1 MPLDPEQPRQE
12 KSSALKV
19 VVHSFFV
26 VPLIIAG
33 FAVIVFLMVRILTE
47 EPRTA
52 HDYLMDVKI
61 GGTTKRWQGAFEL
74 SKILGNPALV
84 PKDPRF
90 EQELISAFEHS
101 QHDRDSRVRQYLALA
116 MGQAGNAA
124 YIPSLLEA
132 LQDKEEAVVASAAK
146 GLGMTGSAE
155 ATEALMSLM
164 DHGSPQVRLQAV
176 IALGIIGDGSATPVL
191 EKALED
197 PEPNVRWDAAIAL
210 AKWGNPAGRRILLDL
225 LDRSYLDSYPNIDAV
240 EQDQAILV
248 AVNAAERIMD
258 SDIRTSLK
266 HLQQTDRNM
275 RIREAARRVLEKT
288 NTETSDGRNR

>member
-1 MPLDPEQPRQE
+1 MTPLDPEQPQQE
-12 KSSALKV
+12 KGSVLKV

-33 FAVIVFLMVRILTE
+33 FAVIVFLMVRILTD

-74 SKILGNPALV
+74 SKILANPVRV
-84 PKDPRF
+84 PRDPRF
-90 EQELISAFEHS
+90 EQELISAFEYS

-116 MGQAGNAA
+116 MGQAGNTA

-132 LQDKEEAVVASAAK
+132 LEDKEEAVVASAAK
-146 GLGMTGSAE
+146 ALGLIGNTT
-155 ATEALMSLM
+155 ATDALVNLM

-176 IALGIIGDGSATPVL
+176 IALGIIGDGTAEAEL

-210 AKWGNPAGRRILLDL
+210 AKQGNPAGRRILLDL
-225 LDRSYLDSYPNIDAV
+225 LDRSYLDSHPNIDAV

-248 AVNAAERIMD
+248 AIKSAERIMD
-258 SDIRTSLK
+258 SDIKTSLEQ
-266 HLQQTDRNM
+266 LRQSDRNM
-275 RIREAARRVLEKT
+275 RIREAARRVLEAS
-288 NTETSDGRNR
+288 E